1 MAITAI
7 LLVMAIGLTRLIVS
21 DARCLCKV
29 SSVSHSSCLL
39 FSSLHFSS
47 LLRVISNVIST
58 VNLPS
63 HFSSSLAS
71 HFHSQSPESLL
82 SHFNSH
88 APYLGIS
95 SLSTFGNLDQPAH
108 RISSHLIKTPRC
120 DESRLVL
127 GFWVGHVPL
136 AGVRSSRKGRDA
148 HLLWM
153 VTGYSPSICYHL
165 INQISFAPIIHL
177 LPHCGI
183 VIYLLVFCLE
193 VVTSLLHM
201 TSA

>member
-1 MAITAI
+1 MRGAFVRCHRCLT
-7 LLVMAIGLTRLIVS
+7 LLVFSFLLFCESFPTSFLQ
-21 DARCLCKV
+21 
-29 SSVSHSSCLL
+29 SVS
-39 FSSLHFSS
+39 
-47 LLRVISNVIST
+47 RVT
-58 VNLPS
+58 
-63 HFSSSLAS
+63 
-71 HFHSQSPESLL
+71 SQSFQQSI
-82 SHFNSH
+82 SRVTCFQDTD

-108 RISSHLIKTPRC
+108 RISSHLIKTHRC
-120 DESRLVL
+120 DGSRLVL

-136 AGVRSSRKGRDA
+136 AGVRSSRKGRDT

-165 INQISFAPIIHL
+165 MNQISFASIIHL
-177 LPHCGI
+177 LPHRGI
-183 VIYLLVFCLE
+183 VTYLLVFCLE